1 MGIPHTLVSWK
12 QMSYLPPTCS
22 LRIAPASIGAMPIS
36 FIAKLRLCGE
46 TLSNA
51 CFTSIEQVI
60 TPTSAPHS
68 LAAAAI
74 SLMAVEISVALLLS
88 SKPKVWTLP
97 TLVSPAHVPHLHI
110 QQAGETS
117 TTPLCQ
123 HTLHTHMPLVCPSSL
138 SITFFF
144 EISTMLFLSHASMSS
159 LFCPLYLILEW
170 FFDFQQSSPCYEF
183 EYLSGNAINSYR
195 FSI

>member
-1 MGIPHTLVSWK
+1 METNVIFATIG
-12 QMSYLPPTCS
+12 
-22 LRIAPASIGAMPIS
+22 IAPASIGAIPIP

-46 TLSNA
+46 TLSKA
-51 CFTSIEQVI
+51 RFTSIEQAI
-60 TPTSAPHS
+60 TPNSAPHS

-74 SLMAVEISVALLLS
+74 TLMAVEISVALLPS

-97 TLVSPAHVPHLHI
+97 TLVSPAHAPHMNI
-110 QQAGETS
+110 QQVGETS

-144 EISTMLFLSHASMSS
+144 GISTMLFLSHASNV
-159 LFCPLYLILEW
+159 LV
-170 FFDFQQSSPCYEF
+170 
-183 EYLSGNAINSYR
+183 LSFVSHSR
-195 FSI
+195 MVF